1 MDHILWAPEKRGLS
15 VAAVRRKST
24 EIQTSL
30 LLLAAAI
37 RIRCTLENICLQRIN
52 KGDFTTDQVRSVDS
66 FAYNDPQILKE
77 KENTMPSFDI
87 VSEIDMNQA
96 RNAVENAKR
105 ELETRF
111 DFRGV
116 DAKIELNKEHIE
128 LTAEADQQVMQLF
141 DIFATK
147 ASKLQLDVSSF
158 KIEKEDRHGKYI
170 TRHVSIKQGI
180 DKEMAKK
187 VVKLVKDSGIKVQ
200 VAIQGEELRVTG
212 KKRDDLQEVMQLVR
226 TSNLGQPFQFKNFR
240 D

>member
-1 MDHILWAPEKRGLS
+1 
-15 VAAVRRKST
+15 
-24 EIQTSL
+24 
-30 LLLAAAI
+30 
-37 RIRCTLENICLQRIN
+37 
-52 KGDFTTDQVRSVDS
+52 
-66 FAYNDPQILKE
+66 
-77 KENTMPSFDI
+77 MPSFDI

-96 RNAVENAKR
+96 KNAVENAKR

-116 DAKIELNKEHIE
+116 NAKIELNKEQIE

-158 KIEKEDRHGKYI
+158 KIEKEERHGKFI
-170 TRHVSIKQGI
+170 TRFVSIKQGI
-180 DKEMAKK
+180 DKDMAKK
-187 VVKLVKDSGIKVQ
+187 IIKLVKDSNIKVQ

-212 KKRDDLQEVMQLVR
+212 KKRDDLQAVMQLVR
-226 TSNLGQPFQFKNFR
+226 SSDLGQPFQFKNFR

>member
-1 MDHILWAPEKRGLS
+1 
-15 VAAVRRKST
+15 
-24 EIQTSL
+24 
-30 LLLAAAI
+30 
-37 RIRCTLENICLQRIN
+37 
-52 KGDFTTDQVRSVDS
+52 
-66 FAYNDPQILKE
+66 
-77 KENTMPSFDI
+77 MPSFDI
-87 VSEIDMNQA
+87 VSEVDLNQA
-96 RNAVENAKR
+96 KNAVENAKR

-116 DAKIELNKEHIE
+116 NAKIELNKEQIE

-158 KIEKEDRHGKYI
+158 KIEKEDRHGKFI
-170 TRHVSIKQGI
+170 TRQVSIKQGI

-187 VVKLVKDSGIKVQ
+187 IVKLVKDSNIKVQ

-212 KKRDDLQEVMQLVR
+212 KKRDDLQAVMQLVR
-226 TSNLGQPFQFKNFR
+226 TSDLGQPFQFKNFR

>member
-1 MDHILWAPEKRGLS
+1 
-15 VAAVRRKST
+15 
-24 EIQTSL
+24 
-30 LLLAAAI
+30 
-37 RIRCTLENICLQRIN
+37 
-52 KGDFTTDQVRSVDS
+52 
-66 FAYNDPQILKE
+66 
-77 KENTMPSFDI
+77 MPSFDI
-87 VSEIDMNQA
+87 VSEIDMNQVN
-96 RNAVENAKR
+96 NAVENAKR

-116 DAKIELNKEHIE
+116 DAKIEFKKEHIE

-170 TRHVSIKQGI
+170 TRHVSTKQGI
-180 DKEMAKK
+180 DKEVAKK
-187 VVKLVKDSGIKVQ
+187 VIKLIKESSIKVQ

-212 KKRDDLQEVMQLVR
+212 KKRDDLQAVMQLIR
-226 TSNLGQPFQFKNFR
+226 GSDLGQPFQFKNFR